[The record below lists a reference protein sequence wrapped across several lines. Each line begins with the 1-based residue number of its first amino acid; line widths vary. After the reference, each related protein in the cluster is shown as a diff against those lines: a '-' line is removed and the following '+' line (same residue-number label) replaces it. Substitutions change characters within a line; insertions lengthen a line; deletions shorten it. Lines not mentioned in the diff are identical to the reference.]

1 MLKKC
6 MPLWREAGF
15 QVKMYKA
22 LLDHFW
28 KLRCRKVHAAV
39 ARSRFPSQKGKNC
52 LMFRCYFVWQEQGI
66 GYLVKSEQDVMIFC
80 SFRYNQRY
88 ITAHST
94 PPQLQIQLY
103 TTTVHCTTLIT
114 LITLHYPT
122 LHSTTLHYSHLRY
135 NCTTSSYI
143 RLIRHH

>member
-15 QVKMYKA
+15 QVKMYKT
-22 LLDHFW
+22 LLDYFW
-28 KLRCRKVHAAV
+28 KLRCRKVHAPV

-52 LMFRCYFVWQEQGI
+52 LMFRCRFVWQEQGI
-66 GYLVKSEQDVMIFC
+66 GYLVKSEQDVMIFLQFQVRPPLHY
-80 SFRYNQRY
+80 STLDAT
-88 ITAHST
+88 TAT
-94 PPQLQIQLY
+94 NTT

-122 LHSTTLHYSHLRY
+122 LHSTTLPYSHLRY